1 MTFADSYQ
9 IDIRPV
15 LLVADPEAVTAAAL
29 ELALWEANSPTLREP
44 LLESLKAASAR
55 AQSIAASSN
64 TCGDLTPPGESGYV
78 LVDGAVGCHDE

>member
-29 ELALWEANSPTLREP
+29 ELALWEANSPT
-44 LLESLKAASAR
+44 SA
-55 AQSIAASSN
+55 
-64 TCGDLTPPGESGYV
+64 
-78 LVDGAVGCHDE
+78 